1 MQENTGSIG
10 DQLIHYGI
18 EIGFLI
24 SGFFGALMMVS
35 KNASQRIGTTVASL
49 LAGTACAN
57 YLTPVIINFLPEG
70 VQGRG
75 KYAVAF
81 TMGFMG
87 LKGLEIII
95 DKFMTDSGE
104 KSRKSGRGSN
114 RATRSGGRKASKRKS
129 GGKPRASGKSKTRK
143 GSGK

>member
-1 MQENTGSIG
+1 MQENTGSMSG
-10 DQLIHYGI
+10 QLIHYGI

-24 SGFFGALMMVS
+24 SGFFGALLMVS
-35 KNASQRIGTTVASL
+35 KSASQRIGTTVASL

-57 YLTPVIINFLPEG
+57 YLTPVIMNFLPEG

-87 LKGLEIII
+87 LKGLEILIERYLNGSEGG
-95 DKFMTDSGE
+95 KNKRRRVT
-104 KSRKSGRGSN
+104 KRKGGKKN
-114 RATRSGGRKASKRKS
+114 VRADRSGKARKR
-129 GGKPRASGKSKTRK
+129 
-143 GSGK
+143 